1 MKNEE
6 LSKRIKALRQRK
18 GMSQDELADMSGL
31 SLRTIQRIENGE
43 TEPLGDSL
51 KRLASAF
58 DVAPDEITDWQIKED
73 PGYLMLLNLSALSFI
88 IFPLLGIIVPMAM
101 WVMKKDKVKNV
112 DYVGKAILN
121 FQITWN
127 VAVFLILLIV
137 LMQIFFKEG
146 VWISVWTLMLIPVGL
161 YFYNALLIIINA
173 VRSANDKKVNYIPAI
188 KILK

>member
-112 DYVGKAILN
+112 DHVGKAILN

>member
-6 LSKRIKALRQRK
+6 LSKRIKVLRQRK
-18 GMSQDELADMSGL
+18 GMSQDELADLSGL

-43 TEPLGDSL
+43 TEPLGDTL

-73 PGYLMLLNLSALSFI
+73 SGYLMLLNLSALSFL

-112 DYVGKAILN
+112 DHVGKAILN
-121 FQITWN
+121 FQITWTILL
-127 VAVFLILLIV
+127 FIILLIM
-137 LMQIFFKEG
+137 LMQVFLKESL
-146 VWISVWTLMLIPVGL
+146 WISVWTIMLIPLGL
-161 YFYNALLIIINA
+161 YFYNFLLIIINA
-173 VRSANDKKVNYIPAI
+173 VRSANDKRVVYAPSIR
-188 KILK
+188 ILK